1 MIDLRTFTLFLAAAA
16 VLIAAPGPDILYVI
30 SRGISGG
37 RRAGLVSA
45 LGIGSGEVLQT
56 LLAVLGLAA
65 LLQASLAAFLIV
77 KYAGA
82 GYLVYLGI
90 RTIRER
96 NGFALRQLNTASR
109 WGIFRQGV
117 FTNLLNPKAV
127 LFYVTFLPQFVN
139 PLRGHAQLQL
149 VVLGTTFALLDVAF
163 LAALAY
169 SVDRVG
175 IWLVSKPKSAR
186 RVKYASGFLLIGL
199 GARLALVEKN

>member
-1 MIDLRTFTLFLAAAA
+1 MIDLKTFTLFLAAAA

-37 RRAGLVSA
+37 RPAGLVSA

-77 KYAGA
+77 KYVGA

-96 NGFALRQLNTASR
+96 NGFALRQLSTVSR

-139 PLRGHAQLQL
+139 PLRGHAQLQV
-149 VVLGTTFALLDVAF
+149 VVLGTTFAVLDMVF

-169 SVDRVG
+169 SVDRAG
-175 IWLVSKPKSAR
+175 AWLVSKPKSAR
-186 RVKYASGFLLIGL
+186 RVKYASGTLLIGL
-199 GARLALVEKN
+199 GVRLALVEKN